1 MDDHDHRIE
10 LADAIEAI
18 RTQLVDAAARG
29 TNSDLAFEVGDIH
42 LEFEVQL
49 NHDRTVKGGVK
60 AWVLA
65 AGYEAARGRTE
76 TQRVSVTLSPKHRG
90 SNARWDV
97 SNPDRARTGNFGPT
111 QTP

>member
-10 LADAIEAI
+10 LADAVEAI
-18 RTQLVDAAARG
+18 RSQLVDAAARG
-29 TNSDLAFEVGDIH
+29 ANSDIAFEVGDIQ

-49 NHDRTVKGGVK
+49 SRDGTTKGGVK

-65 AGYEAARGRTE
+65 AGYESARGRTE

-90 SNARWDV
+90 TNERIAV
-97 SNPDRARTGNFGPT
+97 KNPDLPRTGNFGQPPT
-111 QTP
+111 P